1 MKAYYVT
8 ETTNRQ
14 NLQDMIYIVYVVV
27 LLLTFCSCHQ
37 EGGQEGLEFDCT
49 TSNVDDWGKHINIE
63 ECLPLEYPDS
73 LGLGDAYKCV
83 FGGGRMVYWDY
94 SRKELYSYA
103 TDGRFLGKIGAE
115 GRSKSEYI
123 GIKDIFLDKDGER
136 LYVLDELGILSYD
149 MKTGEFVSRE
159 KPELPD
165 FHEYWKFA
173 VLSTGHYL
181 LFNPQPHGSGTVID
195 YHDGEW
201 KDLRKAGFFQ
211 LACERFYYSGNQLC
225 VISDYGDF
233 FIDTYQDGGLSRA
246 VTFKFSNSLP
256 EEKKPRDFR
265 SFGRIAEER
274 DWCKCIRD
282 ACETKRWIFAN
293 VEGSEQKL
301 HWVFGDKK
309 TRKVLSGLMNLDD
322 GLQVVG
328 GDEDCFY
335 GILSPEMVSDKSYL
349 KDWVKASHSEEEP
362 QPMLVK
368 FRVRDED

>member
-27 LLLTFCSCHQ
+27 LLLTFCSCQQ

-49 TSNVDDWGKHINIE
+49 TSNVEDWEKYLDLV
-63 ECLPLEYPDS
+63 ECVPLEAPDS

-94 SRKELYSYA
+94 RRKVLYSYA

-165 FHEYWKFA
+165 FYDYCKFA
-173 VLSTGHYL
+173 VLNPRHYL
-181 LFNPQPHGSGTVID
+181 LFNPQPHGLGTIID

-201 KDLRKAGFFQ
+201 KDLRKAGFCQ
-211 LACERFYYSGNQLC
+211 HVCERFYYSSNQLR

-246 VTFKFSNSLP
+246 VTFKFPNPLP
-256 EEKKPRDFR
+256 DEKKPRSFR
-265 SFGRIAEER
+265 ELVKVSNEGNWFKR
-274 DWCKCIRD
+274 IRD
-282 ACETKRWIFAN
+282 ACETKRKVFAFI
-293 VEGSEQKL
+293 EGPNQEYY
-301 HWVFGDKK
+301 WVFGDKK
-309 TRKVLSGLMNLDD
+309 TGKALFGLMNFDD

-335 GILSPEMVSDKSYL
+335 GILYPEMVSDKSYL
-349 KDWVKASHSEEEP
+349 KDWVKASHSGEEP

>member
-1 MKAYYVT
+1 MRRLHLV
-8 ETTNRQ
+8 
-14 NLQDMIYIVYVVV
+14 VYSII
-27 LLLTFCSCHQ
+27 LLLTFCSCQQ

-49 TSNVDDWGKHINIE
+49 TSNVDDWEKYLDLV
-63 ECLPLEYPDS
+63 ECVPLEYPDS

-103 TDGRFLGKIGAE
+103 TDGRYLGKIGAE

-149 MKTGEFVSRE
+149 MKTGEFVCRE

-165 FHEYWKFA
+165 FYDYCKFA
-173 VLSTGHYL
+173 VLNPGHYL
-181 LFNPQPHGSGTVID
+181 LFNPQPHGLGTIID

-201 KDLRKAGFFQ
+201 KDLRKAGFCQ
-211 LACERFYYSGNQLC
+211 HVCERFYYSSNQLR

-233 FIDTYQDGGLSRA
+233 FIDTYQDGGLSNLA
-246 VTFKFSNSLP
+246 TFKFPNPLP
-256 EEKKPRDFR
+256 DEKKPRSFR
-265 SFGRIAEER
+265 ELVKVSNEGNWFKR
-274 DWCKCIRD
+274 IRD
-282 ACETKRWIFAN
+282 ACETKRKVFAFI
-293 VEGSEQKL
+293 EGPNQEYY
-301 HWVFGDKK
+301 WVFGDKK
-309 TRKVLSGLMNLDD
+309 TGKALFGLMNFDD

-335 GILSPEMVSDKSYL
+335 GILYPEMVSDKSYL